1 MHISASTDMWAQM
14 LWRQVR
20 AKVLARS
27 GELGEAQ
34 RLALEAVA
42 IADDTEL
49 LDMQGAAYSDL
60 GEVLL
65 LTGKADEATA
75 AFEQALARY
84 KRKGNLVM
92 ADRTQARLAELRQS
106 AVAAQR
112 T

>member
-1 MHISASTDMWAQM
+1 M

-49 LDMQGAAYSDL
+49 LDMQGAAYADL

-65 LTGKADEATA
+65 VTGKADEATA
-75 AFEQALARY
+75 AFEQALSRY
-84 KRKGNLVM
+84 ERKENVVM
-92 ADRTQARLAELRQS
+92 AERVRGRLVELSETTAER
-106 AVAAQR
+106 A
-112 T
+112 